1 MEDYMPTK
9 LIAPSILSADF
20 SKLGSQIEEV
30 EKNGAD
36 LIHIDIMDGHFVPN
50 ITIGPGVVRSIRKT
64 TKLPLDVHL
73 MIEHP
78 EFYIDHFVDAGANWL
93 SVHAEACAHLHRTI
107 HLIKSKSNIKVG
119 VAVNPATAL
128 SNLVNVLEYI
138 DFILIMS
145 VNPGFGGQEFIEQSI
160 GKIKFLKEML
170 TKANSKALIEVDG
183 GIDASNISQVAKAG
197 ADVLVAGSSVFA
209 NGTIKETISSLKQ
222 AINS

>member
-1 MEDYMPTK
+1 MAK

-20 SKLGSQIEEV
+20 AQLGNQIADA
-30 EKNGAD
+30 EKNKAD

-50 ITIGPGVVRSIRKT
+50 LTIGPEVVKSIRQT

-107 HLIKSKSNIKVG
+107 HLIKSKPGIKVG

-128 SNLVNVLEYI
+128 SNLINILEYI
-138 DFILIMS
+138 DFVLIMS
-145 VNPGFGGQEFIEQSI
+145 VNPGFGGQDFIDQSI

-183 GIDASNISQVAKAG
+183 GIDASNASSVAKAG
-197 ADVLVAGSSVFA
+197 ADVIVAGSAIFA
-209 NGTIKETISSLKQ
+209 NGSIKEAISSIRK

>member
-1 MEDYMPTK
+1 MAK

-20 SKLGSQIEEV
+20 AQLGNQIAEA
-30 EKNGAD
+30 EKSSAD

-50 ITIGPGVVRSIRKT
+50 LTIGPEVVKSIRKT

-107 HLIKSKSNIKVG
+107 HLIKSKPGIKVG

-128 SNLVNVLEYI
+128 SNLINIVEYI

-145 VNPGFGGQEFIEQSI
+145 VNPGFGGQDFIDQSV

-170 TKANSKALIEVDG
+170 AKANSKALIEVDG
-183 GIDASNISQVAKAG
+183 GIDASNVSSVARAG
-197 ADVLVAGSSVFA
+197 ADVIVAGSAIFA
-209 NGTIKETISSLKQ
+209 NGSIKEAISSIRK
-222 AINS
+222 AISE

>member
-1 MEDYMPTK
+1 MAK

-20 SKLGSQIEEV
+20 AQLGNQIADA
-30 EKNGAD
+30 EKNKAD

-50 ITIGPGVVRSIRKT
+50 LTIGPEVVKSIRQT

-107 HLIKSKSNIKVG
+107 HLIKSKPGIKVG

-128 SNLVNVLEYI
+128 SNLINILEYI
-138 DFILIMS
+138 DFVLIMS
-145 VNPGFGGQEFIEQSI
+145 VNPGFGGQDFIDQSI

-183 GIDASNISQVAKAG
+183 GIDASNASSVAKAG
-197 ADVLVAGSSVFA
+197 ADVIVAGSAIFA
-209 NGTIKETISSLKQ
+209 DGSIKEAISSIRK

>member
-1 MEDYMPTK
+1 MAK

-20 SKLGSQIEEV
+20 AQLGNQIAEA
-30 EKNGAD
+30 EKSSAD
-36 LIHIDIMDGHFVPN
+36 IIHIDIMDGHFVPN
-50 ITIGPGVVRSIRKT
+50 LTIGPEVVRSIRKT

-78 EFYIDHFVDAGANWL
+78 EFYIDHFIDAGADWL

-107 HLIKSKSNIKVG
+107 HLIKSKPGIKVG

-128 SNLVNVLEYI
+128 SNLINIVEYI
-138 DFILIMS
+138 DFVLVMS
-145 VNPGFGGQEFIEQSI
+145 VNPGFGGQEFIDQSI

-183 GIDASNISQVAKAG
+183 GIDASNVARVAKAG
-197 ADVLVAGSSVFA
+197 ADVIVAGSAIFA
-209 NGTIKETISSLKQ
+209 NGSIKEAISSIRK
-222 AINS
+222 AISE